1 MHRGRIAMKPI
12 LTLFAPRPPFL
23 SSPISSNIPPP
34 FSPSI
39 TIHIHIERF
48 IVLYRASD
56 ANATTRRRFLCK
68 YLFAR
73 PPSFPDILSPLP
85 LPERFP
91 ERRVGG
97 PVFRKIFRRK
107 VAFYVPFN
115 IHRDCIHSIFRA
127 TCAEEGIICL
137 HRSIEI
143 YGSVFLAIID
153 GWMEF
158 WSLKVAEKRTGQ
170 PPRIGPLSI

>member
-1 MHRGRIAMKPI
+1 MR
-12 LTLFAPRPPFL
+12 RPVGDFYVNTCL
-23 SSPISSNIPPP
+23 
-34 FSPSI
+34 
-39 TIHIHIERF
+39 
-48 IVLYRASD
+48 LA
-56 ANATTRRRFLCK
+56 
-68 YLFAR
+68 
-73 PPSFPDILSPLP
+73 PPSFPDILSPFP